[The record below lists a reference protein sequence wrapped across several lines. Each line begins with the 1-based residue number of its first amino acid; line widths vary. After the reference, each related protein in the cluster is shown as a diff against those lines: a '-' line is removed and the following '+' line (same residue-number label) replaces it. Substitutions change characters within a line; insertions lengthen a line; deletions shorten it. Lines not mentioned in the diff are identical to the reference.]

1 MGVHRQFLGKKQVEN
16 TNKAIMMKKV
26 LILFSL
32 LVAVIIAGDTTAKPD
47 GTTTAADETTAAADG
62 STAAADETTA
72 AADDPTTTADN
83 SSSSVVASWL
93 LVASMILY
101 NCFTLDKN

>member
-1 MGVHRQFLGKKQVEN
+1 MGTVHRQFLGKKQAEN

-32 LVAVIIAGDTTAKPD
+32 LVAVIIAEDTTAKPD
-47 GTTTAADETTAAADG
+47 GTTAAADGTTAAADG
-62 STAAADETTA
+62 TTA